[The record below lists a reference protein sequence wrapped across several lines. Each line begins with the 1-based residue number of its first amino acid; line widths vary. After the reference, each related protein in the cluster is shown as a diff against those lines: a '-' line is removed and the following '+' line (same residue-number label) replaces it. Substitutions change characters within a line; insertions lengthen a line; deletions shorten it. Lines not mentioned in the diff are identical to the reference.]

1 MDEGRRLLTR
11 RFDIAL
17 QLASALHHRQ
27 YRKGTDIPYIS
38 HLMAVAALVL
48 EAGGDDLTRRYG
60 AAANSIGCT
69 ASDVSFL

>member
-1 MDEGRRLLTR
+1 MYDFCLEATMDEGRRLLTR

-38 HLMAVAALVL
+38 HLMAVTALSVATADRL
-48 EAGGDDLTRRYG
+48 TARAGRL
-60 AAANSIGCT
+60 
-69 ASDVSFL
+69 